1 MHFLVEVDTFKVDC
15 KCFLRFEKM
24 AKINKVLELPNTL
37 ISNVHDAVKINKAI
51 LIDIPDCLQDA
62 HEKIEFLELQS

>member
-1 MHFLVEVDTFKVDC
+1 
-15 KCFLRFEKM
+15 M